1 MMRVLFVDDEPR
13 ILSAFSRM
21 RRSQPEWEI
30 LLAPSGQEALE
41 QAERVTLD
49 AVVSDMR
56 MPGMDGV
63 ALLAEMRRRHPAVAR
78 IILSGHTEQK
88 DAMRCVSL
96 AHQWLSKPCDPMD
109 LAAAVRRACELQ
121 GRLHSVELREILG
134 RVGSL
139 PSPPSV
145 VMKINALL
153 DRDDVSVK
161 ELDALI
167 STDVGMS
174 AKVLQ
179 MVNSA
184 FFGLGQQITHVHD
197 AIAYLGLNL
206 VRDLVVTSEVLSSA
220 EGSSGLPKDIIERL
234 RAHSVAVSVLAA
246 GLGQRVRLNQP
257 AFVAGLLHDIGWLVL
272 AAQAPEHLQAIARL
286 AQKGGALDEVEREVL
301 GASHAEV
308 GAYLLSMW
316 GLPSAVVEAV
326 AHHHDAELMAHR
338 QLDLPH
344 IVHVADLVAGEN
356 GDGLPELESA
366 TTPPDQGYLG
376 QLGIV
381 DFHSSICVGADVDRL
396 AYDGGRPH
404 GA

>member
-234 RAHSVAVSVLAA
+234 RATPWPCRSWPPALA
-246 GLGQRVRLNQP
+246 
-257 AFVAGLLHDIGWLVL
+257 
-272 AAQAPEHLQAIARL
+272 
-286 AQKGGALDEVEREVL
+286 KG
-301 GASHAEV
+301 
-308 GAYLLSMW
+308 
-316 GLPSAVVEAV
+316 
-326 AHHHDAELMAHR
+326 
-338 QLDLPH
+338 
-344 IVHVADLVAGEN
+344 
-356 GDGLPELESA
+356 
-366 TTPPDQGYLG
+366 
-376 QLGIV
+376 
-381 DFHSSICVGADVDRL
+381 
-396 AYDGGRPH
+396 
-404 GA
+404 